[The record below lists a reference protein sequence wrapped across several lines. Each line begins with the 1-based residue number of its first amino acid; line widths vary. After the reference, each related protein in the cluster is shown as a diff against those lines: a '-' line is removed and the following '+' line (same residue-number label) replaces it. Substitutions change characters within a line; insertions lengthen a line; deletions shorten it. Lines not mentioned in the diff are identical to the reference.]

1 MFFELFEEHLDL
13 PSLEGECRANESEF
27 FLELSRFFIQIERG
41 VPDMFSFLTVFVIFL
56 PDSQL
61 KPNTCEALFSCV
73 GTSFARDEYILLA
86 SVSERW
92 V

>member
-61 KPNTCEALFSCV
+61 KPNTCETLFSCV
-73 GTSFARDEYILLA
+73 GTSFTRDEYLLLA